1 MGDTDDKGHVE
12 EEIHKLRQDLQAMRD
27 LRELVKLKAQLAEE
41 QNKLQEEQA
50 RLDKAQNGVGP
61 DAFGSI
67 SRQPSMA
74 SDFSAALDDFIRP
87 FRDSS
92 VVIATPTHSDQFENN
107 NIATSGP
114 TPVTCK
120 RVRSVAS
127 PPALQEPYTPATDPA
142 SYAPEP
148 VQINIGHIGQEPS
161 AKRIRADEAAATL
174 DLPRSTLRKLP
185 LGEEGHKTGMRK
197 FFSESGFGI
206 ERTRNAS
213 PSQPQTDPQPAS
225 LRTQLQAT
233 PPYRIP
239 ATPPNS
245 AGLQVGIYQG
255 TGWTEYIHYINT
267 LDAHFAQHPGY
278 YTEARKVELGAQ
290 YISRKLMG
298 ELPGQ
303 TNHPESMTWLS
314 FCTLLAQELPRNAR
328 IGQTIGYIRGA
339 RQKRAQPVTHFALWL
354 IQWAPFTPKYSA
366 RDFGEFL
373 LEGALP
379 EIRCQVEKFYTVP
392 RDYNTLVSYLQGIE
406 NAIPARARVIS
417 SRKKDIV
424 LNGDSQ
430 VVPVYFAR
438 DWEEY
443 KQFISRLQSCFEQ
456 RRSSDEE
463 ALMIDV
469 GRKRLSRLLR
479 EGWDKRAADLKEIN
493 WFAFCVFLV
502 EQIPSKGSKKRYWG
516 ITQRE
521 NQPVDIFA
529 LELLRW
535 APDDLGAAHDR
546 RKHLSERVL
555 EELRSEAIQSLKV
568 FDEFHLH
575 LMPDAASIST

>member
-12 EEIHKLRQDLQAMRD
+12 KGIRKVRQDLQAMRD

-50 RLDKAQNGVGP
+50 RLDKAQKGVGP

-74 SDFSAALDDFIRP
+74 SDFSVALDDLIRP

-92 VVIATPTHSDQFENN
+92 IVIATPTDIDQFENN

-120 RVRSVAS
+120 RVRSEAS

-148 VQINIGHIGQEPS
+148 VQMNIGHIGQEPS

-174 DLPRSTLRKLP
+174 DLP
-185 LGEEGHKTGMRK
+185 
-197 FFSESGFGI
+197 
-206 ERTRNAS
+206 S

-225 LRTQLQAT
+225 LWTQIQAT
-233 PPYRIP
+233 PAHRIP

-278 YTEARKVELGAQ
+278 YTEVRKVKLGAQ
-290 YISRKLMG
+290 YISRKLKG

-314 FCTLLAQELPRNAR
+314 FCTLLAQQFPRNAR
-328 IGQTIGYIRGA
+328 IGQTMGCIRGA
-339 RQKRAQPVTHFALWL
+339 RQKRAQSVTHFALWL
-354 IQWAPFTPKYSA
+354 IQWAPITPTYSA

-406 NAIPARARVIS
+406 NALPARTRIIS

-443 KQFISRLQSCFEQ
+443 KQFISRLQCCFEQ
-456 RRSSDEE
+456 RKSSNEE

-568 FDEFHLH
+568 FDEFHLFVAH
-575 LMPDAASIST
+575 LRQIQGSLLAHRPPKRRRVVDGFSLGRSYCN